1 MIRPISQRDRDK
13 LSADI
18 AVLESLS
25 AEQLRGA
32 GRLFTLNLLT
42 VRKHY
47 EGRKL
52 HEEGSDQSP
61 QRLEA

>member
-25 AEQLRGA
+25 AEQLRGLE
-32 GRLFTLNLLT
+32 GSNLLT